1 MACLRC
7 IVITYEVLLNQN
19 ISHISLHIYIYR
31 KRYLANLQPNKL
43 DTKIERVYFSNVLVS
58 SRKII
63 IKRRKR
69 KKIFSGSISIVA

>member
-1 MACLRC
+1 MACLRY
-7 IVITYEVLLNQN
+7 IVITYEVLFSQN
-19 ISHISLHIYIYR
+19 ISHTSLHIYVYR

-69 KKIFSGSISIVA
+69 KNL

>member
-7 IVITYEVLLNQN
+7 IVITYEVLLSQN
-19 ISHISLHIYIYR
+19 ISHTSLHIYIYR

-43 DTKIERVYFSNVLVS
+43 DTKIERVYFSNVPVS

-69 KKIFSGSISIVA
+69 KNL